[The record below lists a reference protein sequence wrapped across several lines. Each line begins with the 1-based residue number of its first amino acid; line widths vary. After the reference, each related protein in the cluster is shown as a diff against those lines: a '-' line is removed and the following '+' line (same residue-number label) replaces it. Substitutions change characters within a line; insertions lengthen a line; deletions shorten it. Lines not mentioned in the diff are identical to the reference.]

1 MVRNMKK
8 ILFAILLIAALA
20 GAYIFINKL
29 YYPPLPIDTIS
40 KKEVLNL
47 LHQSDQKIVF
57 LTTENG
63 KEWFIIDERN
73 QVNNAEIITDMLQKY
88 GWAYIEQLGSGFFF
102 EKQNE
107 KLIVTTQKWTSNY
120 SLVDIPTN
128 YK

>member
-1 MVRNMKK
+1 MKK
-8 ILFAILLIAALA
+8 ILFAILLIATLA

-40 KKEVLNL
+40 KKEVLDR
-47 LHQSDQKIVF
+47 LHQSDEKIVF

-73 QVNNAEIITDMLQKY
+73 QVNRAEIMTDMLQNY
-88 GWAYIEQLGSGFFF
+88 GWAYIEQMGSGLFF
-102 EKQNE
+102 EKQDE
-107 KLIVTTQKWTSNY
+107 KLIVTTQKWTRNY
-120 SLVDIPTN
+120 SLVDIPIN

>member
-1 MVRNMKK
+1 MKK

-29 YYPPLPIDTIS
+29 YYPALPIDTIS
-40 KKEVLNL
+40 KKQVLDH
-47 LHQSDQKIVF
+47 LHHSDEKIVF

-73 QVNNAEIITDMLQKY
+73 QVNRAEIITDMLQNY
-88 GWAYIEQLGSGFFF
+88 GWTYIEQMGNGFFL

-107 KLIVTTQKWTSNY
+107 ILIVTTQKWTRNY
-120 SLVDIPTN
+120 SLVDIPIN

>member
-1 MVRNMKK
+1 MKK

-40 KKEVLNL
+40 KKEVLNR
-47 LHQSDQKIVF
+47 LHQSNEKIVF

-73 QVNNAEIITDMLQKY
+73 QVNRAEIITDMLQNY

-107 KLIVTTQKWTSNY
+107 ILIVTTQQWTRNY
-120 SLVDIPTN
+120 SLVDIPIN

>member
-1 MVRNMKK
+1 MKK
-8 ILFAILLIAALA
+8 ISIIILLITALV

-29 YYPPLPIDTIS
+29 YYPALPIDTIS
-40 KKEVLNL
+40 KKEVLDR
-47 LHQSDQKIVF
+47 LHQSDEKIVF

-73 QVNNAEIITDMLQKY
+73 QVNRAEIMTDMLQNY
-88 GWAYIEQLGSGFFF
+88 GWAYIEQMGSGFFF

-107 KLIVTTQKWTSNY
+107 ILIVTTQKWTGNY

>member
-1 MVRNMKK
+1 MKK
-8 ILFAILLIAALA
+8 ISILILLIVALS

-29 YYPPLPIDTIS
+29 YYPALPIDTIS
-40 KKEVLNL
+40 KKEVLDRM
-47 LHQSDQKIVF
+47 HHSDENIVY

-73 QVNNAEIITDMLQKY
+73 QVIVSDTVIDMLQNY
-88 GWAYIEQLGSGFFF
+88 GWSFKEKDGSGLFF

-107 KLIVTTQKWTSNY
+107 KLIVTTEKWTSDY
-120 SLVDIPTN
+120 SLVDIPIN